1 MPTVLIA
8 GAGPT
13 GLVMAHELARHG
25 VQCRL
30 IDKAPDRPV
39 TSRAIAVL
47 PRTMEVF
54 ELIGVASEF
63 LAEGNPIRGIKAIS
77 EGKSIARIELDGL
90 DSRYPFIIAIPQ
102 DQTERLLEQHAGS
115 HNVIVERDAE
125 IVSLDQKPD
134 SVAARVRFA
143 GSRTVEIDCDY
154 LIGCD
159 GAHST
164 VRR

>member
-30 IDKAPDRPV
+30 IDKASDRPV

-47 PRTMEVF
+47 PRTLEVF
-54 ELIGVASEF
+54 QLMGITSEF
-63 LAEGNPIRGIKAIS
+63 LTEGNPIRGMNAFIEEKRFT
-77 EGKSIARIELDGL
+77 RIGLDRL

-102 DQTERLLEQHAGS
+102 DQTE
-115 HNVIVERDAE
+115 
-125 IVSLDQKPD
+125 
-134 SVAARVRFA
+134 
-143 GSRTVEIDCDY
+143 
-154 LIGCD
+154 
-159 GAHST
+159 
-164 VRR
+164 